1 MSRDKGKRRL
11 VKFTLERS
19 RGSPSFKVIL
29 HYLAPSRKP
38 WWKEQ
43 FLSDCQG
50 TNTIGVYTFKP
61 AEKRG
66 GCDKTEEKVLC
77 YQILDKSGEIV
88 SKM

>member
-43 FLSDCQG
+43 FLSDSQG
-50 TNTIGVYTFKP
+50 FYTFKP